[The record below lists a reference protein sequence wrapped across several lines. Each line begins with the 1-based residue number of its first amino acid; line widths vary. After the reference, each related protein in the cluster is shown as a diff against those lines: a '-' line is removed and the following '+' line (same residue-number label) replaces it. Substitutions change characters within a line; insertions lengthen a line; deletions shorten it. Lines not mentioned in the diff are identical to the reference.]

1 MPKLGEAAVSEGA
14 TSATESTGGLQTA
27 AGTAQGK
34 IDLNSASAT
43 DMEALPGIGEVRA
56 GAIVTYREANGPF
69 ASVDA
74 VTDVSGIGPATLEAI
89 RDLVEVR

>member
-1 MPKLGEAAVSEGA
+1 
-14 TSATESTGGLQTA
+14 
-27 AGTAQGK
+27 
-34 IDLNSASAT
+34 
-43 DMEALPGIGEVRA
+43 MEALPGIGEVRA